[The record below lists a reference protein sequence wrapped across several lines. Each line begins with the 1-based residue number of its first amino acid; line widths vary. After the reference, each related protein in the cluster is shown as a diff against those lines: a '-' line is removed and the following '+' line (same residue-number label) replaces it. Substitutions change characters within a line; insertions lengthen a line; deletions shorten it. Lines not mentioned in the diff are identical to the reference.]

1 MEFREKIQKEAYETS
16 LLYKKGTFS
25 ISMRLGKTL
34 IGLKIST
41 RFKNVLVLYPNN
53 SIKNSWLEDAE
64 KFDIDINNITFST
77 FLSLNKFNLD
87 DYDCIIIDELQDFSI
102 NNYEYLFNFNIKNLY
117 SLTGTPPL
125 KGDKKYLMN
134 AICPIIYTVK
144 LDETTGKTNKDYKIT
159 VHLLEP
165 SKIKNKPLKSG
176 AKWSEFDQINFWEK
190 QYLKN
195 KDFQTM
201 LNLMRCISNS
211 ETKFNYMIN
220 LQKKLGKTLIFVET
234 KKQCELS
241 KLHSYYSDNKKSE
254 ENLDS
259 FLDNKIDKLVT
270 INQLRAGITFKDL
283 NTCIIL
289 HSYSSDSKS
298 TQKIGRALNYVEDV
312 IADIHILCLKGTR
325 DESWVNN
332 SLINFDKNKIE
343 WK

>member
-64 KFDIDINNITFST
+64 KFDIDISNITFST

-87 DYDCIIIDELQDFSI
+87 NYDCIIIDELQDFSI
-102 NNYEYLFNFNIKNLY
+102 SNYEYLFNFTIKNLY

-134 AICPIIYTVK
+134 SICPIIYTVK

-159 VHLLEP
+159 VHLIEP

-176 AKWSEFDQINFWEK
+176 AKWSESDQINFWEK

-211 ETKFNYMIN
+211 ETKFNYMMN

-283 NTCIIL
+283 NTCVIL

>member
-1 MEFREKIQKEAYETS
+1 MEFREKIQKEAYDTS

-25 ISMRLGKTL
+25 ISMRLGKTF
-34 IGLKIST
+34 IGLNIST

-53 SIKNSWLEDAE
+53 SIKNSWVSDAE
-64 KFDIDINNITFST
+64 KFDIDINHITFST
-77 FLSLNKFNLD
+77 FMSLNKCDLD
-87 DYDCIIIDELQDFSI
+87 KYDCIIIDELQDFSI
-102 NNYEYLFNFNIKNLY
+102 NNYDYLLNFHIKHLY
-117 SLTGTPPL
+117 ALTGTPPL
-125 KGDKKYLMN
+125 KGDKKYLMDRL
-134 AICPIIYTVK
+134 CPIIFTVK

-159 VHLLEP
+159 VHLIEP

-211 ETKFNYMIN
+211 ETKFNYMMN
-220 LQKKLGKTLIFVET
+220 LQKTLGKTLIFVET

-259 FLDNKIDKLVT
+259 FLDNKIDKLIT

-298 TQKIGRALNYVEDV
+298 TQKIGRALNYVEDE
-312 IADIHILCLKGTR
+312 IADVHILCLKGSR
-325 DESWVNN
+325 DESWVQN

>member
-64 KFDIDINNITFST
+64 KFNIDISNITFST

-102 NNYEYLFNFNIKNLY
+102 NNYEYLFNFGIKNLY

-159 VHLLEP
+159 VHLIEP

-211 ETKFNYMIN
+211 ETKFNYMMN

>member
-1 MEFREKIQKEAYETS
+1 M
-16 LLYKKGTFS
+16 
-25 ISMRLGKTL
+25 
-34 IGLKIST
+34 
-41 RFKNVLVLYPNN
+41 
-53 SIKNSWLEDAE
+53 
-64 KFDIDINNITFST
+64 
-77 FLSLNKFNLD
+77 
-87 DYDCIIIDELQDFSI
+87 
-102 NNYEYLFNFNIKNLY
+102 
-117 SLTGTPPL
+117 
-125 KGDKKYLMN
+125 
-134 AICPIIYTVK
+134 
-144 LDETTGKTNKDYKIT
+144 
-159 VHLLEP
+159 
-165 SKIKNKPLKSG
+165 
-176 AKWSEFDQINFWEK
+176 
-190 QYLKN
+190 
-195 KDFQTM
+195 
-201 LNLMRCISNS
+201 
-211 ETKFNYMIN
+211 N